1 MASPYNDPSHWR
13 ARAIKTREIAKQI
26 SDPYDKQLLENVARV
41 TTEWRRQRPTNCR
54 RNMPRPVGGLSGDVS
69 A

>member
-26 SDPYDKQLLENVARV
+26 SDPYDKQLLENVAAGYDRMAA
-41 TTEWRRQRPTNCR
+41 TTADKPQTEHAEPSWRI
-54 RNMPRPVGGLSGDVS
+54 
-69 A
+69 

>member
-26 SDPYDKQLLENVARV
+26 TDPYDKKLLENVAAGYDRMAA
-41 TTEWRRQRPTNCR
+41 TTADKPQTEHAEPSWRTWR
-54 RNMPRPVGGLSGDVS
+54 
-69 A
+69 